1 MEYDW
6 TLNAV
11 QEIGFVLVD
20 SDGQEVAGL
29 GDSWDIEL
37 RKVGGVFT
45 AAAGTKAEVGDGWY
59 RYVNTSP
66 EADTIGQVDI
76 RIIGAGIVQ
85 QNLIAVVRTYQVAAR
100 EFTYLVDDGVNP
112 LDGASVWVTTDAG
125 GQNTIWAGQTN
136 AFGIARAFNGDL
148 PLLDDGSYYFWS
160 QKARYLFPNPDTE
173 TVSATD
179 TSGGTS
185 GTFIGSAT
193 PLSGGDFRRYSSQP
207 MPLELWR
214 EIVGYNPFHFWG
226 IAGTAV
232 PITSQCNGALRE
244 YAWQGADAVSRS
256 DIRRAIAS
264 AEGRLFE
271 LLRFRVGARYVAREI
286 RHPRPADARLRYI
299 RPVGADGR
307 YLAVA
312 TGEGY
317 IREMGIEALTII
329 DRPTVIYTD
338 EDGDGVIDQFAVAV
352 ATAVTDPE
360 QLAVYFGVTDRRG
373 QAVSDRWRIE
383 PVYIHV
389 AGGVATITG
398 PAWLLVKPIRYEG
411 VAATSITPPAAP
423 VDTAVYAEYLD
434 VYWRRTD
441 GEGQSPETA
450 AAVLVW
456 EADPPPWAWPMTA
469 DCCQALNFDP
479 GRRDPASLAYA
490 VARASIRD
498 RRGGLVY
505 AGEATLNDDG
515 DWVGRGW
522 SGCRQPDRVI
532 LRYLAGARPF
542 EVEEVTRGANW
553 RDILFRLSIAEL
565 EGCFCT
571 DHRANQILAE
581 WQVDLAVS
589 VPKQQTIA
597 ISNEQ
602 LNSPLGTRRGAVYA
616 WNQIKHLRLAR
627 GKLI

>member
-20 SDGQEVAGL
+20 SDGNEVAGL
-29 GDSWDIEL
+29 GTTWDIEL

-45 AAAGTKAEVGDGWY
+45 AGAGTKAEVSDGWY
-59 RYVNTSP
+59 RYVNAAA

-76 RIIGAGIVQ
+76 RITGAGIVQ

-112 LDGASVWVTTDAG
+112 LDGVAVWVTTDAG
-125 GQNTIWAGQTN
+125 GQNTVWVGQTN

-148 PLLDDGSYYFWS
+148 PLLDDGDYYFWS
-160 QKARYLFPNPDTE
+160 QKARYLFPNPDAE
-173 TVSATD
+173 TVSPTD

-193 PLSGGDFRRYSSQP
+193 PLSGGEFRRYADQP

-214 EIVGYNPFHFWG
+214 ELVGYNPFHFWG

-256 DIRRAIAS
+256 DIRRAIRS

-271 LLRFRVGARYVAREI
+271 LLRFRVGPRYITKEVRY
-286 RHPRPADARLRYI
+286 PRPADARMQYA

-307 YLAVA
+307 YLAAA

-329 DRPTVIYTD
+329 DSPTVIYTD

-360 QLAVYFGVTDRRG
+360 EIAVYFNLADRRD
-373 QAVSDRWRIE
+373 QAVSERWRIE
-383 PVYIHV
+383 PVWINI
-389 AGGVATITG
+389 AGGIATITG

-411 VAATSITPPAAP
+411 VSVTNITPPTAP
-423 VDTAVYAEYLD
+423 VDTAVYAEFLD

-441 GEGQSPETA
+441 AEGQSPATA

-456 EADPPPWAWPMTA
+456 EADPPSWAWPMTA

-490 VARASIRD
+490 VARANIRD
-498 RRGGLVY
+498 RRAGLVY
-505 AGEATLNDDG
+505 AGEATLNEDG
-515 DWVGRGW
+515 DWVGRNW
-522 SGCRQPDRVI
+522 SGCRQPDRAI
-532 LRYLAGARPF
+532 LRYRAGARPF
-542 EVEEVTRGANW
+542 EVEEATRGANW
-553 RDILFRLSIAEL
+553 QDILFRLSIAEL

-581 WQVDLAVS
+581 WQVDMAVS
-589 VPKQQTIA
+589 VPKQQSIA
-597 ISNEQ
+597 ISQEQ
-602 LNSPLGTRRGAVYA
+602 LNSPLGTRRGAIYA